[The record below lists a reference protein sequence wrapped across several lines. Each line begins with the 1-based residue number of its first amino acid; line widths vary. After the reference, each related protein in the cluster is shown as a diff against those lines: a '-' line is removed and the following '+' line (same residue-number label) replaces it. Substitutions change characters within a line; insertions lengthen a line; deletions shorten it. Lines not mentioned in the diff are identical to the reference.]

1 MKLLWAAVL
10 LSFSL
15 FAEDAIPLTIAV
27 RNYATVSAP
36 DLYDS
41 LQRATRVLRRAGIEP
56 EWVHPSMDPES
67 PTHHLPAPALFLNLL
82 AKNKEPR
89 SRLSPCLGYAI
100 IPGGGVPG
108 YIANVFEGRVRS
120 FANRHGISFAAI
132 LGHVI
137 AHEVGHL
144 LLDNGRHAV
153 IGIMKSFWLVEDR
166 KFLAQGTLNF
176 TPKEAA
182 DMRRNLLNRRQLAAA
197 LSP

>member
-15 FAEDAIPLTIAV
+15 FAEDAIPLTVAV
-27 RNYATVSAP
+27 RNYANVSAP
-36 DLYDS
+36 DLDAS
-41 LQRATRVLRRAGIEP
+41 LQRAGRVLRRAGIEP
-56 EWVHPSMDPES
+56 EWVHLNLDPQA
-67 PTHHLPAPALFLNLL
+67 PMLYLPNPALALNLL
-82 AKNKEPR
+82 PKGKAPR
-89 SRLSPCLGYAI
+89 KISSRCLGYAI
-100 IPGGGVPG
+100 IPGGGLPG

-176 TPKEAA
+176 TPEEAA
-182 DMRRNLLNRRQLAAA
+182 DMRRNLLDRRQLVAA